1 MFLSHAAIHRAGGQL
16 FLRVSR
22 PQRSSWSRFTVR
34 LAFALAAFNAC
45 DSGRA
50 ATITWTSTVAGN
62 WSDASNWTP
71 ASVPTLADDV
81 VLNNGS
87 TVPTISLASGAD
99 MASLTLDGPSASNVL
114 KYGGATPFVQNM
126 YGGTGRPLIGITSNA
141 SAAVSFTKANFRMR
155 VSGDLDI
162 AAGKTLTLA
171 NSYISEN
178 SAGLKLTKTGAGT
191 LAFSGSGS
199 PKIQFTGGLDMA
211 EGTWIASQ
219 NASALPASGLV
230 NFTNA
235 VGSAAT
241 ITVST
246 AASIEALG
254 GGNANSLVNG
264 SSVLSVTGGQTT
276 TYAGIIGGAVGLTHS
291 GSGSLTLSGANTYTG
306 VTRITGG
313 VLSTGLL
320 ADGGAA
326 SGIGQASNAATNLV
340 IDGGTLRYT
349 GAGVRINRAFTVGVN
364 GAEFD
369 TSSSTGT
376 LWINA
381 TAAFTGSGARSITAT
396 TGTGTLRLGTIRDG
410 TGGST
415 SVVKQGTGTLLLT
428 GTDTYTGQ
436 LQILQ
441 GVAQIGNA
449 ATGGASTGAGHSVAI
464 SSGAE
469 LRFRQGGGVVL
480 AFNAPISGA
489 GAVQFNYNNLNSGG
503 SLTLGGNNT
512 FTGDLTLNPTSG
524 TNVLTL
530 LAGSTTAL
538 GAGNVVFGQY
548 GRLDLNGFDVTTGL
562 LRSSAGTN
570 GIVTNDGATDVAFTL
585 QSSSSQTY
593 GGVIENGT
601 RAISIIKSGSGT
613 QTLSGANTYTGT
625 TTVGGGTLA
634 ITGSLAGG
642 AVSVQSGAT
651 LGGSGTIGG
660 ATSILGGGILA
671 PGTSP
676 GTLTITNTLALA
688 DTSIL
693 SFELDAADQT
703 VGGGINDL
711 VTGVTDLTLGGVL
724 NVTGIGDFSTVPQG
738 TMWRLIDYSGSLIV
752 NGFTIG
758 SAPALASGLSYE
770 VDTGTA
776 GQVNLV
782 VVPEPATF
790 VWLLAGGIGI
800 AAARRFRNR
809 R

>member
-1 MFLSHAAIHRAGGQL
+1 
-16 FLRVSR
+16 
-22 PQRSSWSRFTVR
+22 
-34 LAFALAAFNAC
+34 LAAFNAC

-62 WSDASNWTP
+62 WSEASNWTP

-114 KYGGATPFVQNM
+114 NYGGSTPFVQNM

-199 PKIQFTGGLDMA
+199 PKIQFTGGLDME

-219 NASALPASGLV
+219 HASSLPASGLV

-235 VGSAAT
+235 VGTAAT
-241 ITVST
+241 ITVNA

-264 SSVLSVTGGQTT
+264 NSVLSVTGGQTT
-276 TYAGIIGGAVGLTHS
+276 TYAGIIGGTVGLTHS
-291 GSGSLTLSGANTYTG
+291 GTGSLTLSGANTYTG
-306 VTRITGG
+306 VTRIIGG

-320 ADGGAA
+320 ANAGVA
-326 SGIGQASNAATNLV
+326 SGIGQASSTASNLV

-349 GAGVRINRAFTVGVN
+349 GAGVTINRAFTVGVN

-396 TGTGTLRLGTIRDG
+396 TGTGTLRLGTISDG

-449 ATGGASTGAGHSVAI
+449 AAGGASTGAGHSVAI

-489 GAVQFNYNNLNSGG
+489 GAVQFNYHNSSSGG

-512 FTGDLTLNPTSG
+512 FTGDLTLNPTGG

-548 GRLDLNGFDVTTGL
+548 GRLDLNGFDATSGL
-562 LRSSAGTN
+562 LRGLAG
-570 GIVTNDGATDVAFTL
+570 GAHGVVTNNGATDVAFTL

-642 AVSVQSGAT
+642 AVSVQSGASLSGT
-651 LGGSGTIGG
+651 GTIGG

-671 PGTSP
+671 PGASP

-693 SFELDAADQT
+693 NYELDAANQT

-711 VTGVTDLTLGGVL
+711 VTGVTDLALGGVL
-724 NVTGIGDFSTVPQG
+724 NVTGTGDFSTVTQG
-738 TMWRLIDYSGSLIV
+738 TIWRLINYSGSLGG
-752 NGFTIG
+752 NGLTIG
-758 SAPALASGLSYE
+758 SAPALTSGLSYE

-782 VVPEPATF
+782 VVPEPATL
-790 VWLLAGGIGI
+790 VGLIAGGLGI